1 MSDKD
6 PPIVVMGVA
15 GCGKSTV
22 GRDIALA
29 LGRAFIDADDLHPL
43 ANKAKMAAG
52 EPLDDDERWPWLDL
66 VGEALAR
73 RGENRVPPVVACSAL
88 KRVHRDRLRAKAADT
103 VFVLLDGSRDLLQS
117 RIGPRAHE
125 FMPAALLDSQLATLE
140 ALEGDEAGVLVDVA
154 PPPRAVTANVLAGIR
169 RLLSVQ

>member
-1 MSDKD
+1 
-6 PPIVVMGVA
+6 MGVA

-29 LGRAFIDADDLHPL
+29 LGRAFIDADDLHPV

-52 EPLDDDERWPWLDL
+52 QPLDDDERWPWLDL

-73 RGENRVPPVVACSAL
+73 RDENGVPPVVACSAL
-88 KRVHRDRLRAKAADT
+88 KRLHRDRLRTKAADT
-103 VFVLLDGSRDLLQS
+103 VFVLLDGSRELLRS
-117 RIGPRAHE
+117 RIGPRVHE

-140 ALEGDEAGVLVDVA
+140 ALETDEAGVLVDIA
-154 PPPRAVTANVLAGIR
+154 PPPREVTANALAGIR
-169 RLLSVQ
+169 RLQSVR